1 MQISIWEERKVFG
14 SRGQILKGEVVGRH
28 VENNNRDV
36 KPMNV
41 KLVIVS
47 VFIYMILWH
56 YRLHIY
62 ALHAGC
68 ISYTLFYLLQRPSAG
83 NVLEKII
90 SGYHHVYGGQAD
102 EDAVLSKCRNAI
114 SCLEKADKEIA
125 RDSNS
130 GMSNLIINY
139 FNCFA

>member
-1 MQISIWEERKVFG
+1 MQISIWEERKVLG
-14 SRGQILKGEVVGRH
+14 SRGQILKGEVVGRQ

-68 ISYTLFYLLQRPSAG
+68 ISYTLFYLLQRPSADDIVAG
-83 NVLEKII
+83 DVTWEERMHGTTRQMERVRDII
-90 SGYHHVYGGQAD
+90 
-102 EDAVLSKCRNAI
+102 
-114 SCLEKADKEIA
+114 
-125 RDSNS
+125 RDQ
-130 GMSNLIINY
+130 MPRII
-139 FNCFA
+139 